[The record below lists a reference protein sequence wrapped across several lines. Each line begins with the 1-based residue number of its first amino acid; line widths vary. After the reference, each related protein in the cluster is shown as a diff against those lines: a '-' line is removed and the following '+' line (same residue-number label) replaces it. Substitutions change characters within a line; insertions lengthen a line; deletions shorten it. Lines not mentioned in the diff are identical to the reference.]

1 MNRPNIP
8 FYARA
13 GVSATRQSLIDEL
26 EAAFASRDIEARVD
40 ILRRVTDLFVVGSEQ
55 FAGEQLALFDDV
67 MCRLIDEI
75 GRSARAAF
83 GERLAPIANAPPLVS
98 RKLALDDSIDVAGPL
113 LLCSEQLDDET
124 LIAGAK
130 TKSQRHLLAI
140 SRRIQLSEGV
150 TDVLVERGDRQVVVS
165 TAANNGAKFSEFG
178 YSKLVLRSESDGE
191 LALRVWSRPEVP
203 REHLL
208 ALFAI
213 ASDAVRL
220 QFEAADRKRAT
231 LVRDMIKRASDQIQA
246 TVRDR
251 SQDFAAA
258 EAQVRLLNQTGAL
271 TEHRLSRFAEDGR
284 FDETAIALSLLTK
297 VPIGVIERTLVHDGA
312 DQVLMLAK
320 FAGLSWTTTR
330 MLLLLKA
337 TVKGAPVQDIDECFA
352 SFNKLTPEMARTAI
366 QFYRLRERAA
376 ALKAPPE

>member
-1 MNRPNIP
+1 MNRPNIQ
-8 FYARA
+8 FHGRA
-13 GVSATRQSLIDEL
+13 GASAARQSLIDEL
-26 EAAFASRDIEARVD
+26 EAAFAGRDIDARVD

-55 FAGEQLALFDDV
+55 FGGEQLSLFDDV

-83 GERLAPIANAPPLVS
+83 GERLAPIANAPPMVS

-113 LLCSEQLDDET
+113 LQRSEQLDDET
-124 LIAGAK
+124 LIAGAM
-130 TKSQRHLLAI
+130 TKSQQHLLAI
-140 SRRIQLSEGV
+140 SRRTQLSEGV

-165 TAANNGAKFSEFG
+165 AAANNGAKFSEFG

-191 LALRVWSRPEVP
+191 LALSVWSRPEVP

-220 QFEAADRKRAT
+220 QFEAADRKRAS
-231 LVRDMIKRASDQIQA
+231 LVQDMIKRASDQIQA
-246 TVRDR
+246 TVRER

-258 EAQVRLLNQTGAL
+258 EAQVRLLNQAGAL
-271 TEHRLSRFAEDGR
+271 TEHRLHKFAEDGR
-284 FDETAIALSLLTK
+284 FDETALALSLLSK
-297 VPIGVIERTLVHDGA
+297 VAIGVIERALVHDSA
-312 DQVLMLAK
+312 DQMLMLAK
-320 FAGLSWTTTR
+320 FTGLSWTTTR
-330 MLLLLKA
+330 ALLLLRA
-337 TVKGAPVQDIDECFA
+337 VVKDTPVQEVDECFG
-352 SFNKLTPEMARTAI
+352 SFNKLTPEVVRTAI

-376 ALKAPPE
+376 M

>member
-1 MNRPNIP
+1 MNRPNIQ
-8 FYARA
+8 FHGRA
-13 GVSATRQSLIDEL
+13 GASAARQSLIDEL
-26 EAAFASRDIEARVD
+26 EAAFAGRDIDARVD

-55 FAGEQLALFDDV
+55 FGGEQLSLFDDV

-83 GERLAPIANAPPLVS
+83 GERLAPIANAPPMVS

-113 LLCSEQLDDET
+113 LQRSEQLDDET
-124 LIAGAK
+124 LIAGAM
-130 TKSQRHLLAI
+130 TKSQQHLLAI
-140 SRRIQLSEGV
+140 SRRTQLSEGV

-165 TAANNGAKFSEFG
+165 AAANNGAKFSEFG

-191 LALRVWSRPEVP
+191 LALSVWSRPEVP

-220 QFEAADRKRAT
+220 QFEAADRKRAS
-231 LVRDMIKRASDQIQA
+231 LVQDMIKRASDQIQA
-246 TVRDR
+246 TVRER

-258 EAQVRLLNQTGAL
+258 EAQVRLLNQAGAL
-271 TEHRLSRFAEDGR
+271 TEHRLHKFAEDGR
-284 FDETAIALSLLTK
+284 FDETALALSLLSK
-297 VPIGVIERTLVHDGA
+297 VAIGVIERALVHDSA
-312 DQVLMLAK
+312 DQMLMLAK
-320 FAGLSWTTTR
+320 FTGLSWTTTR
-330 MLLLLKA
+330 ALLLLRA
-337 TVKGAPVQDIDECFA
+337 VVKDTPIQEVDECFGR
-352 SFNKLTPEMARTAI
+352 FNKLTPEVVRTAI

-376 ALKAPPE
+376 V